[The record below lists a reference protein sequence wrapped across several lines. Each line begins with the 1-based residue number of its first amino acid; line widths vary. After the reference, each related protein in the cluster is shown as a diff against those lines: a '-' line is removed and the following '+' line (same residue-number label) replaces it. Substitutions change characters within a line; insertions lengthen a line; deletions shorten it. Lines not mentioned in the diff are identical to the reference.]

1 MDFQL
6 ANGKT
11 LTIKGGRFLVDV
23 TKSEIIVE
31 PLVAYQ
37 QAQKPVDTSIEQ
49 FVLDNNT
56 PSYMKEKES
65 KVVKLS
71 ELEKSTSDHDEIAE
85 IGQKAFKRFLTKWS
99 EGFGDE
105 NAEQPDRA
113 DLMNKTMSDYSLHI
127 IRYVRSVGGLTSA
140 TMRAFPVADFTQTPY
155 RRKMRLLAEN
165 MAQVSSILC
174 PPLSELLEYPFLID
188 LQQHSIGEYDDQ

>member
-23 TKSEIIVE
+23 TDTEIVIE
-31 PLVAYQ
+31 MMVAYQ
-37 QAQKPVDTSIEQ
+37 QPKKAVDISIEQ

-56 PSYMKEKES
+56 PSYMRDKAS

-85 IGQKAFKRFLTKWS
+85 IGQKVFKKFVTKWS

-113 DLMNKTMSDYSLHI
+113 DLMNRTMSDYSLHI

-155 RRKMRLLAEN
+155 RRRMRLLAEN

-188 LQQHSIGEYDDQ
+188 LQQHSIGE